1 MGRREDRENNVLHGP
16 WLSFMIADHGCAT
29 GGPAVAA
36 GGDPT
41 QLLCFAD
48 PVSPLLQKEQ
58 L

>member
-1 MGRREDRENNVLHGP
+1 
-16 WLSFMIADHGCAT
+16 MIADHGCAT

>member
-1 MGRREDRENNVLHGP
+1 MGRREDRENVLHGP

-29 GGPAVAA
+29 GGPAAAA

-41 QLLCFAD
+41 QLLYFAD